1 MDKAEFCLEGLFAM
15 AEQRYLPLFDYLA
28 GLCSLFGA
36 FWLHFLLKGDVAV
49 LRAFALSFRWLF
61 VAPLLQVFLH
71 ALLGMYS
78 RRSRSALFGFSRLVT
93 SGMLTFFVFTASLF
107 YLRAFFFPRLVILLW
122 ILVSFFCFFVL
133 RLSLFRKWQDE
144 RFFVLYR
151 GERGR
156 MLFEDLRKKNTSSG
170 VVVGGTDID
179 TLGEEELR
187 RYLRRIVQDLDID
200 RVLLLLEPEEREK
213 VAVLLREEGVDCG
226 AQEVLT
232 FFEEHRGQVKLTLAD
247 LLDYEQMVRGN
258 SYLLF
263 KYALDRVVAGI
274 LLVLLAP
281 LFGLLAL
288 LIYLDSPG
296 PVFYWQKRVGKDG
309 QVFRLCKFRTMVPDA
324 ERTTG
329 AVLAQKNDPR
339 VTRVGRI
346 LRRTRLDELPQLL
359 NVLRGEMSLVGPRP
373 ERPEFVERWKR
384 LIPYY
389 EIRLLVKPGITG
401 WAQVR
406 GRYDEGPETV
416 WEKLEYDLYYLRN
429 LSPSLDFEIL
439 CRTLFVMLLG
449 KGAR

>member
-1 MDKAEFCLEGLFAM
+1 MTAG
-15 AEQRYLPLFDYLA
+15 QRYLPLLDYLA
-28 GLCSLFGA
+28 GLCSLYGA
-36 FWLHFLLKGDVAV
+36 FWLHSLFRGDVAV

-93 SGMLTFFVFTASLF
+93 SGVLTFFVFTAALF
-107 YLRAFFFPRLVILLW
+107 YLRVFFFPRLVILLW
-122 ILVSFFCFFVL
+122 ILVSFFAFLAL
-133 RLSLFRKWQDE
+133 RLPLFRKWQEE

-156 MLFEDLRKKNTSSG
+156 RLFEDLRRKSAPFG
-170 VVVGGTDID
+170 VVVGGTDVD
-179 TLGEEELR
+179 ALGEDELR

-213 VAVLLREEGVDCG
+213 AAVLLREEGIDCG
-226 AQEVLT
+226 VQEALA
-232 FFEEHRGQVKLTLAD
+232 FFEEHKGQIKLTLAD
-247 LLDYEQMVRGN
+247 LLNYEQMVKN
-258 SYLLF
+258 NPYLTL
-263 KYALDRVVAGI
+263 KYALDRVVAG
-274 LLVLLAP
+274 VLLGLLSP
-281 LFGLLAL
+281 LLGLLAL
-288 LIYLDSPG
+288 LVYLDSPG

-309 QVFRLCKFRTMVPDA
+309 RVFRLCKFRTMIPDA

-329 AVLAQKNDPR
+329 AVLAQSNDPR

-373 ERPEFVERWKR
+373 ERPEFVERWKK

-439 CRTLFVMLLG
+439 GRTLLVMLLG

>member
-1 MDKAEFCLEGLFAM
+1 MK
-15 AEQRYLPLFDYLA
+15 
-28 GLCSLFGA
+28 
-36 FWLHFLLKGDVAV
+36 
-49 LRAFALSFRWLF
+49 
-61 VAPLLQVFLH
+61 
-71 ALLGMYS
+71 
-78 RRSRSALFGFSRLVT
+78 
-93 SGMLTFFVFTASLF
+93 
-107 YLRAFFFPRLVILLW
+107 
-122 ILVSFFCFFVL
+122 
-133 RLSLFRKWQDE
+133 
-144 RFFVLYR
+144 
-151 GERGR
+151 
-156 MLFEDLRKKNTSSG
+156 
-170 VVVGGTDID
+170 
-179 TLGEEELR
+179 
-187 RYLRRIVQDLDID
+187 
-200 RVLLLLEPEEREK
+200 RVLIGGLGRLWPS
-213 VAVLLREEGVDCG
+213 
-226 AQEVLT
+226 
-232 FFEEHRGQVKLTLAD
+232 FEEHRGQIKLTLAD
-247 LLDYEQMVRGN
+247 LLNYEQMVRDN
-258 SYLLF
+258 SYLPL

-281 LFGLLAL
+281 FFGLLAL

-324 ERTTG
+324 EKTTG

-373 ERPEFVERWKR
+373 ERPEFVERWKK

-429 LSPSLDFEIL
+429 LSLSLDFEIL
-439 CRTLFVMLLG
+439 GRTFLVMLLG
-449 KGAR
+449 KGAH

>member
-1 MDKAEFCLEGLFAM
+1 
-15 AEQRYLPLFDYLA
+15 
-28 GLCSLFGA
+28 
-36 FWLHFLLKGDVAV
+36 
-49 LRAFALSFRWLF
+49 
-61 VAPLLQVFLH
+61 
-71 ALLGMYS
+71 
-78 RRSRSALFGFSRLVT
+78 
-93 SGMLTFFVFTASLF
+93 
-107 YLRAFFFPRLVILLW
+107 
-122 ILVSFFCFFVL
+122 
-133 RLSLFRKWQDE
+133 
-144 RFFVLYR
+144 
-151 GERGR
+151 

-200 RVLLLLEPEEREK
+200 RVLLLLGPEEREK

-263 KYALDRVVAGI
+263 KYVLDRVVAGI

-309 QVFRLCKFRTMVPDA
+309 RVFRLCKFRTMVPDA